1 MISVVPRREEAP
13 AHFTV
18 EETEVP
24 RGHNSFEITYCEQ
37 VRGGCGN
44 CLQPLSLFLFFFFFN
59 YFILEYRWF
68 NNVVLVSNVQQNE
81 SVIHIHITTLLR
93 FFSYIGYYR
102 ILSSVSCAIQ

>member
-1 MISVVPRREEAP
+1 MGTA
-13 AHFTV
+13 
-18 EETEVP
+18 
-24 RGHNSFEITYCEQ
+24 C
-37 VRGGCGN
+37 